1 VGKIKETIGAIFF
14 IAIVVFYVWASLEHP
29 RDTSPENDYGILRR

>member
-1 VGKIKETIGAIFF
+1 MNNVVKTILG
-14 IAIVVFYVWASLEHP
+14 AIVVFVIIAGVLSLPP